1 MFTLST
7 TDRSPHPGTPNDW
20 GGQPQTFH
28 DRLAATA
35 VIVAV
40 SSPTLL
46 CGLESLVSSS
56 TGLRLAGSVQSLSE
70 FLSACAELRQG
81 VAIVD
86 PSFARHTVR
95 DFLDACKF
103 AAPAM
108 KLVLLTDEHQ
118 PHTVR
123 EAVRGGACGLV
134 DKAAKA
140 DVILSAIAAAA
151 IGQRYISPVIASHLA
166 DSLTLEELTR
176 REMDVLKLLSR
187 GDCNKAI
194 ARELDVTVGTVKT
207 HVRAI
212 MGKLNSRS
220 RTEAVLQAY
229 RLGMVGLGR

>member
-7 TDRSPHPGTPNDW
+7 TERSLNPGALIDW
-20 GGQPQTFH
+20 GGQAQTFP
-28 DRLAATA
+28 DRLAKTA
-35 VIVAV
+35 VVLGV

-46 CGLESLVSSS
+46 CGLESLVSAS
-56 TGLRLAGSVQSLSE
+56 TGLRLAGSAKSLSD
-70 FLSACAELRQG
+70 FLSACAELKQG

-86 PSFARHTVR
+86 PSFARCSMR
-95 DFLDACKF
+95 DFLDMCKL
-103 AAPAM
+103 AAPAVR
-108 KLVLLTDEHQ
+108 LVLLTDEHQ

-134 DKAAKA
+134 DKAAHA

-151 IGQRYISPVIASHLA
+151 VGQRYMSPVIASHLA

-187 GDCNKAI
+187 GDCNKTI

-229 RLGMVGLGR
+229 RLGMVGLER